1 MDFVDVATKG
11 LRPRCICMG
20 MTKTNL
26 ATKPRKDIRQDL
38 ADALISHIEAGT
50 APWQRPW
57 DPAAGDDTPV
67 NAVTHKHYRGINQ
80 FWLGLNQPDSDPRWC
95 TFRQAQEKNW
105 RIRKGSHGISVE
117 KWMVLESSKDLEVD
131 GDEATLKEKRLVVR
145 YYTVF
150 HASQIEG
157 MSELVRPELSEASPE
172 PDPRVTGIVSG
183 MGATLSIG
191 GTQAYYR
198 PSADVIRIPA
208 LTSFA
213 TAADYGTVLL
223 HEIGHAT
230 GHKERLKRDLNHL
243 FGSADYA
250 KEELR
255 AEISAAMSA
264 RVLGVA
270 FDPAQVDRTERSG
283 LDNSAAYLT
292 GWLSALPED
301 QRKPELMAAIS
312 SAQKISD
319 YVLGFAL
326 ARPEE
331 LEAESELAVV
341 PEPKPEPKVLV
352 PSGPRFRL

>member
-1 MDFVDVATKG
+1 MSHC
-11 LRPRCICMG
+11 CIYIG
-20 MTKTNL
+20 MTKTERDV
-26 ATKPRKDIRQDL
+26 KPRKDIRQDL

-50 APWQRPW
+50 APWQRQW
-57 DPAAGDDTPV
+57 DPAVGDDTPI
-67 NAVTHKHYRGINQ
+67 NAVTGKHYRGINQ

-95 TFRQAQEKNW
+95 TFRQAQEKDW
-105 RIRKGSHGISVE
+105 RIRKGSHGTSVE
-117 KWMVLESSKDLEVD
+117 KWMVLENSKDLDVD
-131 GDEATLKEKRLVVR
+131 GEAATLKEKRLVVR

-157 MSELVRPELSEASPE
+157 MPEIQRAELSEVSLE
-172 PDPRVTGIVSG
+172 PDPRVRGIING
-183 MGATLSIG
+183 MGATLSVG

-198 PSADVIRIPA
+198 PGADVIRIPA
-208 LTSFA
+208 LSSFA
-213 TAADYGTVLL
+213 TAADYDTVLL

-301 QRKPELMAAIS
+301 QRKSELMAAIS

-326 ARPEE
+326 AQAEE
-331 LEAESELAVV
+331 LEAESELAVE
-341 PEPKPEPKVLV
+341 PEPEPEPKVLV

>member
-1 MDFVDVATKG
+1 
-11 LRPRCICMG
+11 MG
-20 MTKTNL
+20 MTKTERD
-26 ATKPRKDIRQDL
+26 AKPRKDVRQDL

-50 APWQRPW
+50 APWQKPW

-67 NAVTHKHYRGINQ
+67 NAVTGKHYRGINQ
-80 FWLGLNQPDSDPRWC
+80 FWLGINQSDTDPRWC

-105 RIRKGSHGISVE
+105 QIRKGSRGISVE

-131 GDEATLKEKRLVVR
+131 GKAATLKEKRLVVR

-157 MSELVRPELSEASPE
+157 MPELERPELSEASLE
-172 PDPRVTGIVSG
+172 PDPRVTAIVSG

-208 LTSFA
+208 LSSFA
-213 TAADYGTVLL
+213 AAADYDTVLL

-230 GHKERLKRDLNHL
+230 GHKERLNRDLDHL

-264 RVLGVA
+264 RSLGIA

-312 SAQKISD
+312 TAQWISD

-326 ARPEE
+326 ALGEE
-331 LEAESELAVV
+331 REAEPELAVE
-341 PEPKPEPKVLV
+341 PDPKPEPRVLV
-352 PSGPRFRL
+352 PSGPRLRL